1 MKIINYMKILNI
13 IKSGLVI
20 AIILFG
26 CYLNNSFSQATYHF
40 VGNGTLQNTNST
52 YPSIYGNWFRGVKN
66 QMLIRATELQAA
78 GISAGNLTGLAFD
91 IVQPSGGNI
100 QGFEIEITSTTQ
112 QSLST
117 WNNANLVT
125 VFGPTSYTDQTGWNQ
140 HDFYNPYYWDGT
152 SNLVIQTCFYSNGYS
167 SNAIMNMSNY
177 SYNTLIYRRRSNSS
191 PCNSNWINGVES
203 ERPNIRFSW
212 LDPSSPPITD
222 FTVSSTSTC
231 SGSVNFFDQS
241 SNSPTSWLWSFGDGS
256 TSTLQNPTHTYTSSG
271 SFTVELITNNPFGSD
286 SVAFNNYIQVNL
298 TNTPPVAASC
308 TPTTGIAGQLG
319 NYGITEF
326 HFGNLSNISGGSSE
340 GYSDFTCDSSLFY
353 IGQNYNL
360 RAIHTSAIP
369 QNFFGWIDFNNNGIF
384 EVPSEEIVSNLSSD
398 STSSIISI
406 PSTATTNTPLRL
418 RIMSDASFSGQLN
431 PCDNPVY
438 GQAEDYTIYLA
449 NNTNPPIADFSS
461 DLNFSCDGEIQF
473 TDLSTNVPYSWYWD
487 FGDGN
492 NSLFQ
497 NPTHNYINN
506 GIYDVTLISSNSYGS
521 DTITFPQYIE
531 VDSTNLLI
539 PVGYNPNTLSYCCD
553 YGISRVQLANIN
565 NPSFDGSAGYEDFS
579 CLQQAYVES
588 GTNYALRI
596 FTSGNNPQDTRAWI
610 DYNNDGVFSVNEKVM
625 EKINE
630 IDPVSIIQIPS
641 NIVTNTPVR
650 LRISSDEVGNG
661 NGPLN
666 DVYRGQVEDYAI
678 IVATCPEPANIVFG
692 QITKTSVELSWD
704 AGGTEDSWNI
714 RYGPTGF
721 GLFSGTGTTINNVF
735 VNNFFVTGLDELTS
749 YDFYIQSICTG
760 NTSNWIGPFNA
771 TTLNISN
778 PVDTKVS
785 IYPNPNNRVFNVQ
798 SSSNIESIEILD
810 IIGNTIKSLN
820 SQSNLFQINIEE
832 KPSGIYFIKLNY
844 QDGNYIIKRIIC
856 K

>member
-1 MKIINYMKILNI
+1 MKFFHFFKINFIIL
-13 IKSGLVI
+13 
-20 AIILFG
+20 ILFG
-26 CYLNNSFSQATYHF
+26 SNLNNSFSQATFHII
-40 VGNGTLQNTNST
+40 GTSNLQNTNST

-78 GISAGNLTGLAFD
+78 GISAGNITGLAFD

-100 QGFEIEITSTTQ
+100 QGFEIEITSTNQ

-117 WNNANLVT
+117 WNNNNLVT
-125 VFGPTSYTDQTGWNQ
+125 VFGPTSYSDQTGWNQ

-222 FTVSSTSTC
+222 FTSNTSSTC
-231 SGSVNFFDQS
+231 SGLVNFFDQS
-241 SNSPTSWLWSFGDGS
+241 SNSPTSWQWSFGDGNV
-256 TSTLQNPTHTYTSSG
+256 STLQNPSHTYTSSG
-271 SFTVELITNNPFGSD
+271 SYTVELITINPYGSD
-286 SVAFNNYIQVNL
+286 TITYNNFIQVNL
-298 TNTPPVAASC
+298 ANTPPIAASC
-308 TPTTGIAGQLG
+308 TPVTGIAGQLG
-319 NYGITEF
+319 SYGITEF
-326 HFGNLSNISGGSSE
+326 YFGNLSNISGGSSE

-360 RAIHTSAIP
+360 RALHSSAIP
-369 QNFFGWIDFNNNGIF
+369 QNFSAWIDFNNNGIF
-384 EVPSEEIVSNLSSD
+384 EVPTEEIVSNLSSD
-398 STSSIISI
+398 STNVNILI
-406 PSTATTNTPLRL
+406 PPTATVNTPLRL

-449 NNTNPPIADFSS
+449 NNTNPPIADFIS

-492 NSLFQ
+492 NSIFQ
-497 NPTHNYINN
+497 NPIHTYINN
-506 GIYDVTLISSNSYGS
+506 GIYDVTLISSNFYGS
-521 DTITFPQYIE
+521 DTITFSQYIE
-531 VDSTNLLI
+531 IDSTNLLI

-565 NPSFDGSAGYEDFS
+565 NPSFDGSVGYEDFS
-579 CLQQAYVES
+579 CLHQAYVEA

-596 FTSGNNPQDTRAWI
+596 YTSGNNPQDTRAWI

-650 LRISSDEVGNG
+650 LRISSDEVGNS

-678 IVATCPEPANIVFG
+678 VAATCPEPANIVFG

-735 VNNFFVTGLDELTS
+735 VNNFFVTNLNELTS

-760 NTSNWIGPFNA
+760 NNSNWIGPFNA
-771 TTLNISN
+771 TTLDILD
-778 PVDTKVS
+778 PLEPKVS
-785 IYPNPNNRVFNVQ
+785 IYPNPNNKIFNVQ
-798 SSSNIESIEILD
+798 SSLEIESIEILD
-810 IIGNTIKSLN
+810 IIGNTIKTSN
-820 SQSNLFQINIEE
+820 PQFNLFKINIEDQS
-832 KPSGIYFIKLNY
+832 SGVYFLKLNY
-844 QDGNYIIKRIIC
+844 QGGKYIIKRIIC

>member
-1 MKIINYMKILNI
+1 MKFFKYFKTNFIIV
-13 IKSGLVI
+13 LV
-20 AIILFG
+20 LYG
-26 CYLNNSFSQATYHF
+26 TNLNNSFSQATYHII
-40 VGNGTLQNTNST
+40 GTSNLQNTNST

-78 GISAGNLTGLAFD
+78 GISAGNITGLAFD

-100 QGFEIEITSTTQ
+100 QGFEIEITSTNQ

-117 WNNANLVT
+117 WNNNNLVT
-125 VFGPTSYTDQTGWNQ
+125 VFGPTSYSDQTGWNQ

-222 FTVSSTSTC
+222 FTSNTSSTC
-231 SGSVNFFDQS
+231 SGLVNFFDQS
-241 SNSPTSWLWSFGDGS
+241 ANSPTSWQWSFGDGNV
-256 TSTLQNPTHTYTSSG
+256 STLQNPSHTYTSSG
-271 SFTVELITNNPFGSD
+271 SYTVELITINPFGSD
-286 SVAFNNYIQVNL
+286 TITFNNFIQVNL
-298 TNTPPVAASC
+298 ANTPPIAASC
-308 TPTTGIAGQLG
+308 TPITGIAGQLG
-319 NYGITEF
+319 SYGITEF
-326 HFGNLSNISGGSSE
+326 YFGNLSNISGGSSE

-360 RAIHTSAIP
+360 RALHSSAIP
-369 QNFFGWIDFNNNGIF
+369 QNFSAWIDFNNNGIF

-398 STSSIISI
+398 STNVNILIS
-406 PSTATTNTPLRL
+406 PTATVNTPLRL

-449 NNTNPPIADFSS
+449 NNTNPPIADFVS

-492 NSLFQ
+492 NSIFQ
-497 NPTHNYINN
+497 NPIHTYINN
-506 GIYDVTLISSNSYGS
+506 GIYDVTLISSNFYGS
-521 DTITFPQYIE
+521 DTIKFSQYIE
-531 VDSTNLLI
+531 IDSTNLLV

-565 NPSFDGSAGYEDFS
+565 NPSFDGSVGYEDFS
-579 CLQQAYVES
+579 CLHQAYVEA

-596 FTSGNNPQDTRAWI
+596 YTSGNNPQDTRAWI

-735 VNNFFVTGLDELTS
+735 VNNFFVTNLNELTS

-760 NTSNWIGPFNA
+760 NNSNWIGPFNA
-771 TTLNISN
+771 TTLDILDLIE
-778 PVDTKVS
+778 PKVS
-785 IYPNPNNRVFNVQ
+785 IYPNPNNKIFNVQ
-798 SSSNIESIEILD
+798 SSLKIESIEILD

-820 SQSNLFQINIEE
+820 PQFNLFQINIEDQS
-832 KPSGIYFIKLNY
+832 SGVYFLKLNY
-844 QDGNYIIKRIIC
+844 QGGNYIIKRIIC

>member
-1 MKIINYMKILNI
+1 MKFFKYFKTNFIIV
-13 IKSGLVI
+13 LV
-20 AIILFG
+20 LYG
-26 CYLNNSFSQATYHF
+26 TNLNNSFSQATYHII
-40 VGNGTLQNTNST
+40 GTSNLQNTNST

-78 GISAGNLTGLAFD
+78 GISAGNITGLAFD

-100 QGFEIEITSTTQ
+100 QGFEIEITSTNQ

-117 WNNANLVT
+117 WNNNNLVT
-125 VFGPTSYTDQTGWNQ
+125 VFGPTSYSDQTGWNQ

-222 FTVSSTSTC
+222 FTSNTSSTC
-231 SGSVNFFDQS
+231 SGLVNFFDQS
-241 SNSPTSWLWSFGDGS
+241 ANSPTSWQWSFGDGNV
-256 TSTLQNPTHTYTSSG
+256 STLQNPSHTYTSSG
-271 SFTVELITNNPFGSD
+271 SYTVELITINPFGSD
-286 SVAFNNYIQVNL
+286 TITFNNFIQVNL
-298 TNTPPVAASC
+298 ANTPPIAASC
-308 TPTTGIAGQLG
+308 TPITGIAGQLG
-319 NYGITEF
+319 SYGITEF
-326 HFGNLSNISGGSSE
+326 YFGNLSNISGGSSE

-360 RAIHTSAIP
+360 RALHSSAIP
-369 QNFFGWIDFNNNGIF
+369 QNFSAWIDFNNNGIF

-398 STSSIISI
+398 STNVNILIS
-406 PSTATTNTPLRL
+406 PTATVNTPLRL

-449 NNTNPPIADFSS
+449 NNTNPPIADFVS

-473 TDLSTNVPYSWYWD
+473 TDLSANVPYSWYWD

-492 NSLFQ
+492 NSIFQ
-497 NPTHNYINN
+497 NPIHTYINN
-506 GIYDVTLISSNSYGS
+506 GIYDVTLISSNFYGS
-521 DTITFPQYIE
+521 DTITFSQYIE
-531 VDSTNLLI
+531 IDSTNLLV

-565 NPSFDGSAGYEDFS
+565 NPSFDGSVGYEDFS
-579 CLQQAYVES
+579 CLHQAYVEA

-596 FTSGNNPQDTRAWI
+596 YTSGNNPQDTRAWI
-610 DYNNDGVFSVNEKVM
+610 DYNNDGIFSVNEKVM

-735 VNNFFVTGLDELTS
+735 VNNFFVTNLNELTS

-760 NTSNWIGPFNA
+760 NNSNWIGPFNA
-771 TTLNISN
+771 TTLDILD
-778 PVDTKVS
+778 PIEPKVS
-785 IYPNPNNRVFNVQ
+785 IYPNPNNKIFNVQ
-798 SSSNIESIEILD
+798 SSLKIESIEILD

-820 SQSNLFQINIEE
+820 PQFNLFQINIEDQS
-832 KPSGIYFIKLNY
+832 SGVYFLKLNY
-844 QDGNYIIKRIIC
+844 QGGNYIIKRIIC

>member
-1 MKIINYMKILNI
+1 MLHMKFFHYFKINFIIVLILLGSN
-13 IKSGLVI
+13 
-20 AIILFG
+20 
-26 CYLNNSFSQATYHF
+26 LNNSFSQATFHII
-40 VGNGTLQNTNST
+40 GTSNLQNTNST

-78 GISAGNLTGLAFD
+78 GISAGNITGLAFD

-100 QGFEIEITSTTQ
+100 QGFEIEITSTNQ

-117 WNNANLVT
+117 WNNNNLVT
-125 VFGPTSYTDQTGWNQ
+125 VFGPTSYSDQTGWNQ

-177 SYNTLIYRRRSNSS
+177 SYNTLIYRRRSNTS

-222 FTVSSTSTC
+222 FTSNTSSTC
-231 SGSVNFFDQS
+231 SGLVNFFDQS
-241 SNSPTSWLWSFGDGS
+241 ANSPTSWQWSFGDGNV
-256 TSTLQNPTHTYTSSG
+256 STLQNPSHIYTSSG
-271 SFTVELITNNPFGSD
+271 SYTVELITINPFGSD
-286 SVAFNNYIQVNL
+286 TITYNNFIQVNL
-298 TNTPPVAASC
+298 SNTPPTAASC
-308 TPTTGIAGQLG
+308 TPITGIAGQLG
-319 NYGITEF
+319 SYGITEF
-326 HFGNLSNISGGSSE
+326 YFGNLSNISGGSSE

-360 RAIHTSAIP
+360 RALHSSAIP
-369 QNFFGWIDFNNNGIF
+369 QNFSAWIDFNNNGIF
-384 EVPSEEIVSNLSSD
+384 EVPSEEIVSNFSSD
-398 STSSIISI
+398 STNVNILI
-406 PSTATTNTPLRL
+406 PTNATVNTPLRL

-449 NNTNPPIADFSS
+449 NNTNPPIADFIS

-492 NSLFQ
+492 NSIFQ
-497 NPTHNYINN
+497 NPIHTYINN
-506 GIYDVTLISSNSYGS
+506 GIYDVTLISSNFYGS
-521 DTITFPQYIE
+521 DTITFLQYIE
-531 VDSTNLLI
+531 IDSTNLLV

-565 NPSFDGSAGYEDFS
+565 NPSFDGSVGYEDFS
-579 CLQQAYVES
+579 CLHQAYVEA

-596 FTSGNNPQDTRAWI
+596 YTSGNNPQDTRAWI

-678 IVATCPEPANIVFG
+678 VVATCPEPANIVFG

-735 VNNFFVTGLDELTS
+735 VNNFFVTNLNELTS

-760 NTSNWIGPFNA
+760 NNSNWIGPFNA
-771 TTLNISN
+771 TTLDILNSAE
-778 PVDTKVS
+778 PKVS
-785 IYPNPNNRVFNVQ
+785 IYPNPNNKIFNVQ
-798 SSSNIESIEILD
+798 SSLKIESIEILD
-810 IIGNTIKSLN
+810 IIGNTTKTLN
-820 SQSNLFQINIEE
+820 PQFNLFQINIEDQS
-832 KPSGIYFIKLNY
+832 SGVYFLKLNY
-844 QDGNYIIKRIIC
+844 QGGNYIIKRIIC